1 MSDLAPERVVAAN
14 ARQLREAHGYT
25 QEHVAQLMTE
35 AGYPT
40 GEMPLW
46 ALEKGK
52 RRIKVAD
59 LFGLAAAF
67 DLPAESLLSPLL
79 TTSEPDKPQPPI
91 YELAVG
97 DDTRCTVRADAVSVD
112 DHGFLNFYARGTRI
126 FFAPVA
132 AVLFCRVIE
141 ESVNA

>member
-46 ALEKGK
+46 ALENGK
-52 RRIKVAD
+52 RRIKVTD
-59 LFGLAAAF
+59 VFGLAAAF
-67 DLPAESLLSPLL
+67 GLPAESLLSPLPS
-79 TTSEPDKPQPPI
+79 TSATGEPPLPI
-91 YELAVG
+91 YELAVSDG
-97 DDTRCTVRADAVSVD
+97 ARCAVRADAVSVD
-112 DHGFLNFYARGTRI
+112 DDGFLNFYADGTRV

-132 AVLFCRVIE
+132 AVLFCRVID
-141 ESVNA
+141 ESSNA